1 MSLLLDALDRAERA
15 RREQRSLAHPDLS
28 LEPREGGAE
37 ARPADESAGHGDGSA
52 LFQLESTRRRALPH
66 WLRRSVPWLALLVLL
81 ALAGGGLWSQL
92 QLPSNTV
99 ESAPAPPVLAPAAAS
114 APPVGAPSAG
124 TAPPGGVAAA
134 RAHPAAGNAT
144 AMAAPLAVTPAAG
157 AAPAATPIPRP
168 GTPAHRL
175 PPRRLPQPAPAIA
188 PEATGVPGQPTAPP
202 AAQVRNAPGVD
213 VRLFRSTPA
222 PALDPALTE
231 AWNALRAG
239 RLDAA
244 STAYRQL
251 AREQPGNVDVQLGLG
266 RISAE
271 QGQGDEARRHFQRAL
286 ELDPRN
292 ATALAGL
299 AVLEPVNSNRELDGQ
314 LRMQGAAREPDA
326 QFGLASR
333 LSAAAQWP
341 EAEQAWFEALRGH
354 PGEPDLLFN
363 LAVALDHLGQAA
375 AARQY
380 YREALDAAQ
389 AHPAHFSRP
398 QLEQRLQALGGN

>member
-15 RREQRSLAHPDLS
+15 RREQRSLSPPDLS
-28 LEPREGGAE
+28 LEPRDGGAD
-37 ARPADESAGHGDGSA
+37 ARPADDSAGHGDGSA
-52 LFQLESTRRRALPH
+52 LFQLESTRGRALPR
-66 WLRRSVPWLALLVLL
+66 WLRRSAPWLGLLVLL
-81 ALAGGGLWSQL
+81 ALAGGGWLWSQL
-92 QLPSNTV
+92 QWPSNTV
-99 ESAPAPPVLAPAAAS
+99 EGAPALTVAPPVHAPAAAT
-114 APPVGAPSAG
+114 APAAG
-124 TAPPGGVAAA
+124 TAATLA
-134 RAHPAAGNAT
+134 RPAAGNGA
-144 AMAAPLAVTPAAG
+144 AMAAPLAVMPSGPARVTMAMPRP
-157 AAPAATPIPRP
+157 AAPASAGSR
-168 GTPAHRL
+168 PAHRQ
-175 PPRRLPQPAPAIA
+175 PARPAPRLAPAIA
-188 PEATGVPGQPTAPP
+188 PERAAVPGPAPAPP
-202 AAQVRNAPGVD
+202 VAQVRNAPGVD
-213 VRLFRSTPA
+213 VRLFRSAPA

-239 RLDAA
+239 HLDAA

-271 QGQGDEARRHFQRAL
+271 QGQGDEARRHFRRAL
-286 ELDPRN
+286 DLDPHN

-299 AVLEPVNSNRELDGQ
+299 AVLEPANGNRELDSQ
-314 LRMQGAAREPDA
+314 LRIQGAAREPDA

-363 LAVALDHLGQAA
+363 LAVALDHLGQTA